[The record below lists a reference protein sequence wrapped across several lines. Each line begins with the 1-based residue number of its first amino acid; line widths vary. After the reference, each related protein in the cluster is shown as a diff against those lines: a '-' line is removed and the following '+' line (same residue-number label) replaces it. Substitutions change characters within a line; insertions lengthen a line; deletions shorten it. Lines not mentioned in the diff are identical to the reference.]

1 MHFSG
6 TLYWPTSNSGS
17 SGVVKLVLA
26 TFGETATY
34 RLIMFAP
41 CAVPSPGLH
50 CSYSLI
56 LNTLQCGSHYIE
68 RAQIVIAPGL
78 LLGFTEVKM

>member
-1 MHFSG
+1 MHFPA
-6 TLYWPTSNSGS
+6 TFYWPTSNSGRS
-17 SGVVKLVLA
+17 RVVKLVLG

-41 CAVPSPGLH
+41 CALPGPH